1 MKKVAILFILLVLA
15 AKTFSQT
22 PDYSITLSPNESF
35 IKISRAQIIDSVN
48 LNQTGPEQFEYFEI
62 HLTSNEAAHVDSF
75 MQSCK
80 SIQSILSKYG
90 RVEFDVTMGSN
101 SNVIRPISGFYYAV
115 ENVKLLSGD
124 QLTLMVIYPRRDKM

>member
-1 MKKVAILFILLVLA
+1 MIKIEMLLFSLFFA
-15 AKTFSQT
+15 AKSFSQN

-62 HLTSNEAAHVDSF
+62 HLTSNEAARVDSF

-124 QLTLMVIYPRRDKM
+124 QLTLMVIYPRRDNM

>member
-1 MKKVAILFILLVLA
+1 MKKVAILLILLVLS

-35 IKISRAQIIDSVN
+35 VKISRSQIVDSVN

-62 HLTSNEAAHVDSF
+62 HLTLSEAASIDSF
-75 MQSCK
+75 MKNCK
-80 SIQSILSKYG
+80 SIQSILNKYG

-101 SNVIRPISGFYYAV
+101 SDVIRPLSGFYYAV